1 MAVKMDDSL
10 GGAPMQVVII
20 ILYKIHPYQFKTVD
34 TEKWRGARENFQ
46 PLN

>member
-10 GGAPMQVVII
+10 GGAPMQV
-20 ILYKIHPYQFKTVD
+20 YKIHPYQFKTVD